1 MMSSPLPT
9 IHQDLPT
16 APKTLPYIQQID
28 GLRAIAVLL
37 VLWSHTPY
45 IAGNEISKLAWDI
58 TGKLSIGYF
67 GVDIFFVMSG
77 FLITRILLN
86 SIDNHGSISLRSFYI
101 KRAFRIFPAYY
112 ICVAMYAVFFAFDG
126 QGLASLIL
134 YSFNYFH
141 ALNPA
146 PHPMEHT
153 WSLSVEE
160 QFYLVWPLLIMLIP
174 RAYGRLVTGLV
185 IPLIA
190 AAIAVSLAMMI
201 KGTTASELIYMS
213 SVTRMMS
220 LSLGASLAYREVTGT
235 NISEKRAFHLAALGL
250 AVLIVDFGLRFAKI
264 MPPDGYFQAVAV
276 IGFAVSSFGIIA
288 LFINPQTPGLVRVQ
302 GALTVEPL
310 RYIGRISYGLY
321 LYHYL
326 LLHALG
332 LRPDVTANTGTS
344 AGLVAAFLLLSF
356 GVAAASYALIEAPLI
371 RLGRRLDGP
380 VRGKSAMQG

>member
-1 MMSSPLPT
+1 MPKPLPY
-9 IHQDLPT
+9 LP
-16 APKTLPYIQQID
+16 QID

-37 VLWSHTPY
+37 VLWSHTPF
-45 IAGNEISKLAWDI
+45 IAGNEMSKLAWEI
-58 TGKLSIGYF
+58 TSKLSIGYF

-86 SIDNHGSISLRSFYI
+86 SLDNHGTVSLRSFYL

-112 ICVAMYAVFFAFDG
+112 ICVALYAVFFAFDG

-141 ALNPA
+141 ALHPT

-160 QFYLVWPLLIMLIP
+160 QFYLVWPLLIALIP
-174 RAYGRLVTGLV
+174 RAFGRLLTGV
-185 IPLIA
+185 AIPVLASMIA
-190 AAIAVSLAMMI
+190 IGIAVMI
-201 KGTTASELIYMS
+201 EGTTAGELIYMS

-220 LSLGASLAYREVTGT
+220 LSLGASLAYREATGT
-235 NISEKRAFHLAALGL
+235 PLSERRAFQLAALGIG
-250 AVLIVDFGLRFAKI
+250 VLVVDFGLRFVKI
-264 MPPDGYFQAVAV
+264 MPPNGYFQAVAV

-288 LFINPQTPGLVRVQ
+288 LCINPQTRWLRRIQ
-302 GALTVEPL
+302 DALTVEPL

-326 LLHALG
+326 LLYALG
-332 LRPDVTANTGTS
+332 LKPDVTATTGAL
-344 AGLVAAFLLLSF
+344 AGLVAIYLMLSF
-356 GVAAASYALIEAPLI
+356 CVAIASYAFIEEPLM
-371 RLGRRLDGP
+371 RLGRRLDRNLPGSP
-380 VRGKSAMQG
+380 QAPA